1 MAVYYKFKSAKN
13 YDSIPI
19 EGQFISVANLKE
31 RIFQHKLLGKGTGFD
46 LLISNAQSN
55 EEYVDQ
61 GCMIPKNTSV
71 VIRRVP
77 GCPRKPIV
85 IEQDKPTVIDDKV
98 EDLPPSSGML
108 VDDSSAT
115 MHPEDYEGDDVF
127 GNDPYAPS
135 VINPAQTN
143 IVSDVSNANKVDED
157 SKIKALVDTPAI
169 DWNREALEAYGSGRG
184 FGRGTG
190 GRMMGGRSFGRGML
204 ERKTPPAGYVC
215 HRCKVAGHLI
225 QHCPTNGDPN
235 YDFKRLK
242 PPTGIPKS
250 MLMVAPDGSYALPSG
265 AVAALTANEAAFDK
279 EMEGLSSTCPVRNLP
294 PEFHCPLCKELM
306 KDAALTSKCCFK
318 SFCYKCIRDQII
330 MKKMCTCGSKNLLID
345 DIIPNNAIRETINR
359 ALESMSSITESTG
372 SLPHVNIESAQIVQP
387 NVPPP
392 TPAASEVESMKP
404 TMDQSFHMNEVE
416 IASESKVAKSGTNS
430 LDKTASTN
438 VNVNKATPECEC
450 KEPKSLYS
458 TPVPGDVQEKEI
470 AREQGNK
477 KKKKPHLPST
487 AADMQWRGY
496 QGMGA
501 ENFGIPWAS
510 SGYNL
515 YGTGAFPLGMD
526 GSFGAMM
533 PYMGCGISPF
543 NVPFGGRYFPQDPS
557 AAHGFMMQGLPRD
570 VSELRVGSLSMNQ
583 QPPSMNRQQFEAR
596 NSDLR
601 RKHETKELSERE
613 RGNPQDRE
621 TRKELSSTKNVCSMK
636 AKHRPVPSD
645 WDRSRNSAAIIN
657 CNAPFRYSTRSTTP
671 PRQRQTK
678 TNITADRN
686 DFLAADHSKAN
697 KMPSSSKKMPSSEPA
712 PRKESNVRQK
722 ADSIRYQEG
731 KRSRGRDYESREEH
745 YFKRH
750 SSSSSQHDHQQSHHT
765 SKKRCLL

>member
-1 MAVYYKFKSAKN
+1 MAVYYKFKSTKN
-13 YDSIPI
+13 YESIPI

-31 RIFQHKLLGKGTGFD
+31 RIFQHKFLGKSKGSD

-77 GCPRKPIV
+77 RCLRKPIV
-85 IEQDKPTVIDDKV
+85 IEHDKPTVIDDKL
-98 EDLPPSSGML
+98 EDLPPSSGMV

-127 GNDPYAPS
+127 GDDPYAPS
-135 VINPAQTN
+135 VITPSNP
-143 IVSDVSNANKVDED
+143 VSDVSNANKVDED
-157 SKIKALVDTPAI
+157 RKIKALVNTPAV
-169 DWNREALEAYGSGRG
+169 DWNRETLEAYGSGRD

-190 GRMMGGRSFGRGML
+190 GRMMGDRSFGRGML

-215 HRCKVAGHLI
+215 HRCKIPGHLI

-250 MLMVAPDGSYALPSG
+250 MLLVAPDGSYALPSG
-265 AVAALTANEAAFDK
+265 AVAVLTPNEAAFDK

-294 PEFHCPLCKELM
+294 PGFHCPLCKELM
-306 KDAALTSKCCFK
+306 KDAALTSKCCFS

-330 MKKMCTCGSKNLLID
+330 MKKMCTCGFKNLLID
-345 DIIPNNAIRETINR
+345 DIVPNKVIRETINR
-359 ALESMSSITESTG
+359 ALESVSSITESTG
-372 SLPHVNIESAQIVQP
+372 SLLHVNIESAQTVQP

-392 TPAASEVESMKP
+392 APAASKGESMKP
-404 TMDQSFHMNEVE
+404 TMDQSFHMNDVE
-416 IASESKVAKSGTNS
+416 IASESKVAKTGTNS
-430 LDKTASTN
+430 LDKPASTN
-438 VNVNKATPECEC
+438 IDVNKATPECEC

-477 KKKKPHLPST
+477 KKKPHLPST
-487 AADMQWRGY
+487 AADMQWRAY

-501 ENFGIPWAS
+501 ENFAIPWAS

-515 YGTGAFPLGMD
+515 YGAGAFPLGVD
-526 GSFGAMM
+526 GSFGAML

-570 VSELRVGSLSMNQ
+570 LSESRVGSLSMNQ
-583 QPPSMNRQQFEAR
+583 QPSSISMSREEFEAR

-601 RKHETKELSERE
+601 SKHETKQLSERE

-621 TRKELSSTKNVCSMK
+621 TRKELSNTKNVCSMK
-636 AKHRPVPSD
+636 AKHTK
-645 WDRSRNSAAIIN
+645 AI
-657 CNAPFRYSTRSTTP
+657 
-671 PRQRQTK
+671 
-678 TNITADRN
+678 
-686 DFLAADHSKAN
+686 AADHSKADK
-697 KMPSSSKKMPSSEPA
+697 KMSSSELA
-712 PRKESNVRQK
+712 PKRKESNVRQK
-722 ADSIRYQEG
+722 TNSNRYHEG
-731 KRSRGRDYESREEH
+731 KRSRGCDYESREEH
-745 YFKRH
+745 P
-750 SSSSSQHDHQQSHHT
+750 SSSSQHDQQ
-765 SKKRCLL
+765 